1 MNRQTRTLVAA
12 LLLGPC
18 AVATLSAAPHALL
31 VGATLGEARDF
42 AVDTAYGRGWSVP
55 AVGHASAELEQ
66 FIEDDDP
73 QDPSAPRRMIRV
85 TARFSAEPTGTR
97 VQLSAQEI
105 ATADAQV
112 WTQDVTDRYAENLG
126 NALRS
131 LVAKWDQRREGVDPR
146 RGPRIAEALG
156 PLPEIAVKDL
166 GTWAYQ
172 AERYA
177 ESRGCRLSGDGTWVE
192 ARGPGWE
199 EHRVACRDGRSMR
212 IHCEN
217 GDCTSGP

>member
-1 MNRQTRTLVAA
+1 MNRRTRTLVSA
-12 LLLGPC
+12 LLLGPSTI
-18 AVATLSAAPHALL
+18 ATAWAAPHALL
-31 VGATLGEARDF
+31 VGASLDEARDF

-55 AVGHASAELEQ
+55 AVGHASAEFEQ
-66 FIEDDDP
+66 VIEDEDPDDP
-73 QDPSAPRRMIRV
+73 IAPRRMIRV
-85 TARFSAEPTGTR
+85 TARFSEEPTGTR

-105 ATADAQV
+105 ASGDAQT

-131 LVAKWDQRREGVDPR
+131 LVAKWDQRHEGADPR
-146 RGPRIAEALG
+146 RGLRLAEAVRPSG
-156 PLPEIAVKDL
+156 AAAMQDL

-177 ESRGCRLSGDGTWVE
+177 ESRGCGLSGEGTWVE

-199 EHRVACRDGRSMR
+199 EHRVACQDGRSMR
-212 IHCEN
+212 IHCEH
-217 GDCTSGP
+217 GDCTSGR